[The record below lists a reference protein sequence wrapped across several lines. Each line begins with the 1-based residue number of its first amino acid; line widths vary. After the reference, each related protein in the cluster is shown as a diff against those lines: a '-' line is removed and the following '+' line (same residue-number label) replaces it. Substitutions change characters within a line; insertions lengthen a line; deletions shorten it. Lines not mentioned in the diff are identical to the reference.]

1 VAAQK
6 RLAAQPEFEQAL
18 AILQSADQDTWTAVR
33 DRRAELALTDLAPT
47 PLITGDDLIK
57 LGLEPGPLFRNILD
71 AVYDAQLE
79 GGLESRDE
87 ALTLARAIHG
97 SDDAGP
103 EDG

>member
-1 VAAQK
+1 M
-6 RLAAQPEFEQAL
+6 
-18 AILQSADQDTWTAVR
+18 
-33 DRRAELALTDLAPT
+33 
-47 PLITGDDLIK
+47 
-57 LGLEPGPLFRNILD
+57 EPGPLFRNVLD
-71 AVYDAQLE
+71 AVYDAQLV